1 MKPFKVLIAML
12 LLCYFFWSSFRLTDK
27 VCDSIREWHQISY
40 LKGLCEL
47 CFFCDCVEWT
57 KQKKKKKNLDAVS
70 EASSSEESEQSL
82 WKLFVSS
89 VEGLKKNIFV
99 IFRRSCICVT
109 VKDICVLL
117 LASCILYPFNIRI
130 KHILEI
136 CSKIIIYNVKE
147 LWETH
152 YTCSWTLETNSSS
165 WTGPSLELAISL
177 LGAPHEEIVSI
188 VNLECNLY

>member
-1 MKPFKVLIAML
+1 VTVLENGIRLVTWRGYANCVFFL
-12 LLCYFFWSSFRLTDK
+12 WLCGMDETN
-27 VCDSIREWHQISY
+27 Q
-40 LKGLCEL
+40 
-47 CFFCDCVEWT
+47 
-57 KQKKKKKNLDAVS
+57 KKKNLDAVS